1 MGYINP
7 NDPPLPGRSRVP
19 PHALSIPMTF
29 SSLPL
34 PITPLNG
41 WSWPLHLRWVTVNWE
56 EV

>member
-29 SSLPL
+29 PSLPL